1 MEKSKKT
8 VTDNKDKF
16 CLSLFKNYNSQNLG
30 KNILI
35 SPIHLYYDLG
45 ILSIGSKAGTLG
57 EILKFFEEKNITD
70 FNKNFEKI
78 YQSILS
84 NKNFHSSD
92 IIFTNL
98 KPLVNFSDK
107 TKKFS
112 NTLFTSEM
120 NASTFNLFAYEK
132 TNKRIDKLVPQ
143 KTVLIK
149 DPEIN
154 IINITYFENAWK
166 NKFISNLTTKE
177 TFFGSNEKNSEV
189 EMMTIKSLYEYY
201 EEKNK
206 EYQIIDVP
214 FLNGFSA
221 LFILP
226 LTDININDFIDKKLT
241 GKFLKENLKKFK
253 KVDVVL
259 KLPKIKFDEII
270 EFKNIIKS
278 NGLNKSMDPKEA
290 DFSGIGENLF
300 INSVQQKIIFSLD
313 EEMSTKIESIIPQ
326 KKQETKN
333 QKIVINEK
341 DVQMTMNKPFIMIIK
356 NESFDKFRFLFLG
369 KFESF

>member
-1 MEKSKKT
+1 MEKNKKST
-8 VTDNKDKF
+8 LENNDKF
-16 CLSLFKNYNSQNLG
+16 CLSLFKNFVSQNTE

-35 SPIHLYYDLG
+35 SPIFLYYDLG
-45 ILSIGSKAGTLG
+45 ILSLGSKAGTLG
-57 EILKFFEEKNITD
+57 EILKFFDEKNITD
-70 FNKNFEKI
+70 FTKNFEKF
-78 YQSILS
+78 YQLILS
-84 NKNFHSSD
+84 SKNFHTSD
-92 IIFTNL
+92 ILYTNL
-98 KPLVNFSDK
+98 KPLENFSEK
-107 TKKFS
+107 VKKFS
-112 NTLFTSEM
+112 NLLLTSEM
-120 NASTFNLFAYEK
+120 NPSSFNLFAYEK
-132 TNKRIDKLVPQ
+132 TNKRIDKLFP
-143 KTVLIK
+143 TTTSLIK
-149 DPEIN
+149 EPEIN
-154 IINITYFENAWK
+154 LINITYFENMWK
-166 NKFISNLTTKE
+166 NKFIKNLTTKE
-177 TFFGSNEKNSEV
+177 TFYGTNEKNSEV

-259 KLPKIKFDEII
+259 KLPKIKFDEMI

>member
-70 FNKNFEKI
+70 FHKNFEKI

-132 TNKRIDKLVPQ
+132 TNKRIDKIFP
-143 KTVLIK
+143 TTTYLIK
-149 DPEIN
+149 EPEIN
-154 IINITYFENAWK
+154 LINITYFENMWK
-166 NKFISNLTTKE
+166 NKFIKNLTTKE
-177 TFFGSNEKNSEV
+177 TFYGTNEKNSEV
-189 EMMTIKSLYEYY
+189 EMMVTKSLFEFFQ
-201 EEKNK
+201 EKNI
-206 EYQIIDVP
+206 YYLI
-214 FLNGFSA
+214 
-221 LFILP
+221 
-226 LTDININDFIDKKLT
+226 
-241 GKFLKENLKKFK
+241 
-253 KVDVVL
+253 
-259 KLPKIKFDEII
+259 
-270 EFKNIIKS
+270 
-278 NGLNKSMDPKEA
+278 
-290 DFSGIGENLF
+290 
-300 INSVQQKIIFSLD
+300 
-313 EEMSTKIESIIPQ
+313 
-326 KKQETKN
+326 
-333 QKIVINEK
+333 
-341 DVQMTMNKPFIMIIK
+341 
-356 NESFDKFRFLFLG
+356 
-369 KFESF
+369 